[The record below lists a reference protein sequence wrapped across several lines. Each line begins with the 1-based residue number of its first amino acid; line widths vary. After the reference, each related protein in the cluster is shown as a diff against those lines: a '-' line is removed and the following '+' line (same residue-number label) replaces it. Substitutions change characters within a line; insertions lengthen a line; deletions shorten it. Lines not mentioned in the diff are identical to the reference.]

1 MEDGSEE
8 GRRERKVRRRRTAW
22 EKKEKW
28 RTKRGDRCS
37 GTQRRRRLVSH
48 LQHSID
54 DDHFSRRLPRVN
66 HDNTKQ
72 SIIQRLDENALNNDI
87 IRPSSLRSVED
98 FLVVRRG
105 RKHDDESPS
114 TFHQAADPF
123 RLKCITLKRNPSHHP
138 HSNAPTRQWERLPRL
153 LCGRSRR
160 SCSTRPDA
168 ELTDLSD
175 DV

>member
-8 GRRERKVRRRRTAW
+8 GSVRKVRRMRTEW
-22 EKKEKW
+22 GMKKW
-28 RTKRGDRCS
+28 RTKRCDRRS
-37 GTQRRRRLVSH
+37 GTQRRRLVSH

-66 HDNTKQ
+66 HGNTK
-72 SIIQRLDENALNNDI
+72 SHSSNGLTSTHSTTTTSGRV
-87 IRPSSLRSVED
+87 PSDPWTD
-98 FLVVRRG
+98 FLDVRRG

-123 RLKCITLKRNPSHHP
+123 RLKCLTLKRNPSHHP
-138 HSNAPTRQWERLPRL
+138 HSNAPTRQWERHPRL